1 MHVTHWPILFAAAVL
16 AGAINSVAGGG
27 SFVSFPALLF
37 VGIPPVNANATNTV
51 ALWPGQPA
59 SVWAYRHE
67 FRSLPRRVLVPLTV
81 TGILGG
87 VLGAKVLLITP
98 PATFMILV
106 PWLLLIATLIFM
118 MSSRITRW
126 VRQRAEHG
134 EHHEFATGRGILIQ
148 LFIAFYLGYFGAG
161 GGILLLAMLALLGMD
176 HIHTMN
182 ALKAWLTAVSNGV
195 ATILFVLT
203 PHVVYW
209 PQALL
214 MIIGAMLGGYFGAF
228 FARKTKP
235 EYVRA
240 IVIVIGFTLTI
251 YFFARQI
258 LG

>member
-1 MHVTHWPILFAAAVL
+1 MHVAHWPILFAAAVL

-81 TGILGG
+81 TGIVGG
-87 VLGAKVLLITP
+87 LLGAKVLLITP

-118 MSSRITRW
+118 MSGKITSW
-126 VRQRAEHG
+126 VRQRSERG
-134 EHHEFATGRGILIQ
+134 EHHEFSTGRGILIQ
-148 LFIAFYLGYFGAG
+148 IFIAFYLGYFGAG

-182 ALKAWLTAVSNGV
+182 ALKAWLTTVSNGV

-209 PQALL
+209 RQAIL
-214 MIIGAMLGGYFGAF
+214 MIIGAILGGYFGAY

-240 IVIVIGFTLTI
+240 MVIVIGFTLTA
-251 YFFARQI
+251 YFFAKQI
-258 LG
+258 WG

>member
-1 MHVTHWPILFAAAVL
+1 MHVAHGTILFLAALL
-16 AGAINSVAGGG
+16 AGAMNSVAGGG
-27 SFVSFPALLF
+27 SFVSFPMLLF
-37 VGIPPVNANATNTV
+37 IGIPPINANATNTV

-67 FRSLPRRVLVPLTV
+67 FRSLPRRVLVPLTI

-87 VLGAKVLLITP
+87 VLGAWVLLKTP
-98 PATFMILV
+98 PKTFMILV
-106 PWLLLIATLIFM
+106 PWLLLIATVIFM
-118 MSSRITRW
+118 MSGRISRW
-126 VRQRAEHG
+126 VQQRAEHG
-134 EHHEFATGRGILIQ
+134 EHHEFATGRGIFLQ

-161 GGILLLAMLALLGMD
+161 GGILLLAVLALLGMD

-182 ALKAWLTAVSNGV
+182 ALKAWLTTVSNGV

-209 PQALL
+209 PQAIL
-214 MIIGAMLGGYFGAF
+214 MIIGAIAGGYFGAF

-240 IVIVIGFTLTI
+240 IVIVIGFTLTA
-251 YFFARQI
+251 YFFYKQFR
-258 LG
+258 G

>member
-1 MHVTHWPILFAAAVL
+1 MHIAHWPILFAAAIS

-27 SFVSFPALLF
+27 SFISFPTLLF
-37 VGIPPVNANATNTV
+37 VGIPPVKANATNTV

-67 FRSLPRRVLVPLTV
+67 FRSLPRRVIVPLTV
-81 TGILGG
+81 TGIIGG
-87 VLGAKVLLITP
+87 VLGAWVLLITP
-98 PATFMILV
+98 PATFMKLV

-118 MSSRITRW
+118 ASGRITRW
-126 VRQRAEHG
+126 IRQRAQHKENA
-134 EHHEFATGRGILIQ
+134 EFSTGRGILLQ
-148 LFIAFYLGYFGAG
+148 TVIAFYLGYFGAG
-161 GGILLLAMLALLGMD
+161 AGILILAMLALLGMD

-182 ALKAWLTAVSNGV
+182 ALKAWLTTVSNGV
-195 ATILFVLT
+195 AMIVFIAT

-209 PQALL
+209 PQATL
-214 MIIGAMLGGYFGAF
+214 MIIGAMMGGYFGAY

-240 IVIVIGFTLTI
+240 IVIVVGFALSA
-251 YFFARQI
+251 YFFSRQY